1 MKSANQWFQNI
12 PSVNTLQEE
21 LIKKFP
27 EIQAEYLKTVI
38 TITLER
44 IRRAPQ
50 QFNLHKLTK
59 EDFRQHVLKLLIAE
73 INQLKSGTL
82 KKVINATGVVLH
94 TGMGRAPI
102 NPEISTALGEVSRYC
117 NLEIDLDSGRRGNRL
132 DHLSELL
139 QVLTSAEDGLALN
152 NNAAAVLLMLN
163 SVAYRKEVILSRGEM
178 IEIGGSFRMPEVMRL
193 SGCKLHE
200 IGTTNKT
207 HLYDYEQAINS
218 RTGAILICHT
228 SNYEIKGFT
237 QRPALSDIIAL
248 AHKNNIPVLFDLGS
262 GSLLETAQFGS
273 DSEPEVSR
281 MVQMGF
287 DLISFSGDKLLGG
300 PQAGLIVGKRKWV
313 EKCKMN
319 HLLRALRLD
328 KFMIKLLQMVLTTYL
343 YQTEGS
349 ERLDAIQ
356 ALTMPAEVLLRRSEQ
371 FLEQFPA
378 HIRQQMRVQ
387 KTKGKIGSGAYPLLE
402 LPSYAIQ
409 IIPAAIKVQQL
420 AKQLRLAEVPIITYL
435 ADEALWIDLR
445 AVSPA
450 EEEAIFKTL
459 QTILS

>member
-1 MKSANQWFQNI
+1 MTSANQWFQNI

-21 LIKKFP
+21 LIKIFP
-27 EIQAEYLKTVI
+27 EIQNEYLKTVI
-38 TITLER
+38 TIILDK
-44 IRRAPQ
+44 IRRTPQ
-50 QFNLHKLTK
+50 RFYLHKLSK
-59 EDFRQHVLKLLIAE
+59 EDFKQQVLKLLIAE
-73 INQLKSGTL
+73 IKQLKTGTL

-102 NPEISTALGEVSRYC
+102 NPEISEALAEVSRYC
-117 NLEIDLDSGRRGNRL
+117 NLEIDLESGRRGNRL
-132 DHLSELL
+132 DHLSLLL
-139 QVLTSAEDGLALN
+139 QVLTKAEDGLALN

-163 SVAYRKEVILSRGEM
+163 SVANRKEVILSRGEM

-237 QRPALSDIIAL
+237 QRPELSDIIAL
-248 AHKNNIPVLFDLGS
+248 AHKNNLPVLFDLGS
-262 GSLLETAQFGS
+262 GSLLETVQFGS
-273 DSEPEVSR
+273 DSEPEVTR

-300 PQAGLIVGKRKWV
+300 PQAGLIVGKKQWV
-313 EKCKMN
+313 EKCKKN

-328 KFMIKLLQMVLTTYL
+328 KIILKLLQTVLTTYL
-343 YQTEGS
+343 FQPQGAR
-349 ERLDAIQ
+349 RLDAIQ
-356 ALTMPAEVLLRRSEQ
+356 ALTMPAEVLLRRSEK
-371 FLEQFPA
+371 FLEQFPQP
-378 HIRQQMRVQ
+378 IRQHMSVQ

-402 LPSYAIQ
+402 LPSYAIR
-409 IIPAAIKVQQL
+409 IIPPTMKAQQL
-420 AKQLRLAEVPIITYL
+420 AKRLRLAGIPIITYL

-450 EEEAIFKTL
+450 EEEVIRKTL
-459 QTILS
+459 QIILS

>member
-1 MKSANQWFQNI
+1 MKSANQLFQNI

>member
-1 MKSANQWFQNI
+1 
-12 PSVNTLQEE
+12 
-21 LIKKFP
+21 
-27 EIQAEYLKTVI
+27 
-38 TITLER
+38 
-44 IRRAPQ
+44 
-50 QFNLHKLTK
+50 
-59 EDFRQHVLKLLIAE
+59 
-73 INQLKSGTL
+73 
-82 KKVINATGVVLH
+82 
-94 TGMGRAPI
+94 
-102 NPEISTALGEVSRYC
+102 
-117 NLEIDLDSGRRGNRL
+117 
-132 DHLSELL
+132 
-139 QVLTSAEDGLALN
+139 
-152 NNAAAVLLMLN
+152 
-163 SVAYRKEVILSRGEM
+163 
-178 IEIGGSFRMPEVMRL
+178 
-193 SGCKLHE
+193 
-200 IGTTNKT
+200 
-207 HLYDYEQAINS
+207 LYDYEQAINS
-218 RTGAILICHT
+218 RTGAVLICHT

-281 MVQMGF
+281 MVQLGF

-300 PQAGLIVGKRKWV
+300 PQAGLIVGKRQWV
-313 EKCKMN
+313 EKCKKN

-328 KFMIKLLQMVLTTYL
+328 KFMIKLLQTVLTSYL
-343 YQTEGS
+343 YQTEGA

-356 ALTMPAEVLLRRSEQ
+356 ALTMPAEVLLRRSEK

-409 IIPAAIKVQQL
+409 IIPSAIKVQQL

-450 EEEAIFKTL
+450 EEEVIFKTL

>member
-1 MKSANQWFQNI
+1 MKSANHWLQNI

-21 LIKKFP
+21 LIIQFP
-27 EIQAEYLKTVI
+27 EIQAKHLKTII

-44 IRRAPQ
+44 IRRTPRH
-50 QFNLHKLTK
+50 FNLHKLPK
-59 EDFRQHVLKLLIAE
+59 DDFRQRVLKMLITE
-73 INQLKSGTL
+73 INQLKTGTL

-102 NPEISTALGEVSRYC
+102 NPGISAALDEVSRYC
-117 NLEIDLDSGRRGNRL
+117 NLEIDLGSGRRGNRL

-139 QVLTSAEDGLALN
+139 QVLTTAEDGLALN

-163 SVAYRKEVILSRGEM
+163 SVACRKEVILSRGEM

-207 HLYDYEQAINS
+207 HLFDYEQAINS

-237 QRPALSDIIAL
+237 QRPEFSDIIAL

-281 MVQMGF
+281 MVQLGF

-300 PQAGLIVGKRKWV
+300 PQAGLIVGKRQWV
-313 EKCKMN
+313 EKCKKN

-328 KFMIKLLQMVLTTYL
+328 KFMIKMLQTVLTTYL

-349 ERLDAIQ
+349 DRLDAIQ
-356 ALTMPAEVLLRRSEQ
+356 ALTMPAEVLLRRSET
-371 FLEQFPA
+371 FLEQFPP

-409 IIPAAIKVQQL
+409 IIPSVIKVHQL
-420 AKQLRLAEVPIITYL
+420 AKQLRLAEVPVITYL

-445 AVSPA
+445 VVSPA
-450 EEEAIFKTL
+450 EEEVILKTL